1 MVMCYN
7 RSKEDTPM
15 RVNIVKSKHSI
26 TFYIIESFRHHGK
39 STTRIVEKLG
49 SLNDVIAKANGQDP
63 YLWADQQAALRT
75 AEQHK
80 DKRDIHFTLSN
91 HTLIDPHSTPRVNAG
106 YLFLKKI
113 YHELRLDE
121 LASTLCETSKL
132 EYDLDA
138 ILASLLYA
146 RILYPSS
153 KLSSFEASKK
163 FLDAPTF
170 DLHHVYRAL
179 DVLAKHSDVIQAH
192 LYQHSQAVV
201 DRNPAVLYYDCT
213 NFFFEIEEADGLKQ
227 YGKSKEHR
235 PNPIVQMGLFLDG
248 NGIPLAFD
256 LTPGNTNEQT
266 TLLPLEKRILRDF
279 ELSKLI
285 VCTDAG
291 LSSKRNRLF
300 NSFANRAYVTVQS
313 LKKLKQHLKT
323 WALDPSGWTLQ
334 GSNKPIHLKDID
346 LEDMNIVYTKE
357 RWIHENGLEERL
369 IVTFSPK
376 YKHYQ
381 ETLRGRQIERALH
394 QIEAKA
400 PTRSAKN
407 PNDPAR
413 FIHETTTTPSGE
425 LAQNRFLSLDE
436 GKIEDERQYDGFYGV
451 VTNLEDAV
459 QTIIQINQRRWEIEE
474 SFRIMKSEFK
484 ARPVYLQKE
493 ERIKAHFLTC
503 FMALTLFR
511 ILEKRIDEVAT
522 AETLIQTLREMDLHP
537 IRGQGYLPLFKRTEL
552 TDTLQ
557 VRFGYQLSTQIVD
570 LETMKKNK
578 RMAKQKKLL
587 QLEHI

>member
-1 MVMCYN
+1 
-7 RSKEDTPM
+7 M
-15 RVNIVKSKHSI
+15 RIKITHTKQSSI
-26 TFYIIESFRHHGK
+26 FYIIESFRLNGK
-39 STTRIVEKLG
+39 STSRIVEKLG
-49 SLNDVIAKANGQDP
+49 SLQEIIAKANGQDP
-63 YLWADQQAALRT
+63 YAWADQQAALRT
-75 AEQHK
+75 AEQRK
-80 DKRDIHFTLSN
+80 DKRDISFTLSN
-91 HTLIDPHSTPRVNAG
+91 HTLIDTQSNPRVNAG

-121 LASTLCETSKL
+121 LSQSIMETSKL
-132 EYDLDA
+132 EYDLNA
-138 ILASLLYA
+138 ILSTLVYA
-146 RILYPSS
+146 RVLYPSS

-163 FLDAPTF
+163 FLEAPSF

-179 DVLAKHSDVIQAH
+179 DVLAKHTDTIQAH

-201 DRNPAVLYYDCT
+201 KRNPAVLYYDCT
-213 NFFFEIEEADGLKQ
+213 NFFFEIEEAEGLKQ

-266 TLLPLEKRILRDF
+266 TLQPLEKRILRDF

-291 LSSKRNRLF
+291 LSSKSNRTF
-300 NSFANRAYVTVQS
+300 NNFANRAYVTVQS
-313 LKKLKQHLKT
+313 LKKLKQHLT
-323 WALDPSGWTLQ
+323 AWALDPAGWTLQ
-334 GSNKPIHLKDID
+334 GSNKLIHLKDID
-346 LEDMNIVYTKE
+346 LEDNHVVYTKE

-376 YKHYQ
+376 YRRYQ
-381 ETLRGRQIERALH
+381 ETIRGRQIERALH
-394 QIEAKA
+394 QIATKA

-413 FIHETTTTPSGE
+413 FIQETTTTPSGE
-425 LAQNRFLSLDE
+425 VAQHRYLTLDE

-451 VTNLEDAV
+451 VTNLEDEV

-511 ILEKRIDEVAT
+511 IVEKRIDEVVT
-522 AETLIQTLREMDLHP
+522 AETLIQTLRELDLHP
-537 IRGQGYLPLFKRTEL
+537 IRGQGYIPLFKRTEL
-552 TDTLQ
+552 TDKLQ
-557 VRFGYQLSTQIVD
+557 ARFGYQLSTQIID
-570 LETMKKNK
+570 LDTMKKNK
-578 RMAKQKKLL
+578 RISKQKKLL

>member
-1 MVMCYN
+1 
-7 RSKEDTPM
+7 M
-15 RVNIVKSKHSI
+15 RIKITHTKQSSI
-26 TFYIIESFRHHGK
+26 FYIIESFRINGK
-39 STTRIVEKLG
+39 STSRIVEKLG
-49 SLNDVIAKANGQDP
+49 SLQEIIVKANGQDP
-63 YLWADQQAALRT
+63 YAWADQQAALRT
-75 AEQHK
+75 AQQRNE
-80 DKRDIHFTLSN
+80 KRDIRFTLSN
-91 HTLIDPHSTPRVNAG
+91 HTLIDSQSNPRVNVG

-121 LASTLCETSKL
+121 LIQSLMETSKL
-132 EYDLDA
+132 EYDLNA

-146 RILYPSS
+146 RVLYPSS

-163 FLDAPTF
+163 FLDAPSF

-179 DVLAKHSDVIQAH
+179 DVLAKHTEVIQAH

-201 DRNPAVLYYDCT
+201 ARNPAILYYDCT
-213 NFFFEIEEADGLKQ
+213 NFFFEIEEAEGLKQ

-256 LTPGNTNEQT
+256 ITSGNTNEQT
-266 TLLPLEKRILRDF
+266 TLQPLEKRILRDF

-291 LSSKRNRLF
+291 LSSKSNRTF
-300 NSFANRAYVTVQS
+300 NNFANRAYVTVQS
-313 LKKLKQHLKT
+313 LKKLKQHLKA
-323 WALDPSGWTLQ
+323 WALDPAGWTLQ
-334 GSNKPIHLKDID
+334 GSTKLIHLKDID
-346 LEDMNIVYTKE
+346 LEDTNVVYTKE

-376 YKHYQ
+376 YRRYQ
-381 ETLRGRQIERALH
+381 ETIRGRQIERAIH
-394 QIEAKA
+394 QIETKA

-413 FIHETTTTPSGE
+413 FIQETTTTPSGE
-425 LAQNRFLSLDE
+425 VAQHRFLALDV

-451 VTNLEDAV
+451 VTNLEDDV
-459 QTIIQINQRRWEIEE
+459 QTIIKINQRRWEIEE

-511 ILEKRIDEVAT
+511 IVEKRIDEVVT
-522 AETLIQTLREMDLHP
+522 AETLIQTLREWDLHP
-537 IRGQGYLPLFKRTEL
+537 IRGQGYIPLFKRTEL
-552 TDTLQ
+552 TDKLQ
-557 VRFGYQLSTQIVD
+557 ARFGFQLSTQIID
-570 LETMKKNK
+570 MDQMKKNK
-578 RMAKQKKLL
+578 RLSKQKKLL

>member
-1 MVMCYN
+1 
-7 RSKEDTPM
+7 M
-15 RVNIVKSKHSI
+15 RIKITHTKLSSI
-26 TFYIIESFRHHGK
+26 FYIIESFRINGK
-39 STTRIVEKLG
+39 STSRIVEKLG
-49 SLNDVIAKANGQDP
+49 SLNDVIVKAKGQDP
-63 YLWADQQAALRT
+63 YLWAAQQAALRT
-75 AEQHK
+75 AEQRK
-80 DKRDIHFTLSN
+80 GKRDISFTLSN
-91 HTLIDPHSTPRVNAG
+91 HTLIDAQSNPRVNAG

-121 LASTLCETSKL
+121 LAQTLRETSKL

-138 ILASLLYA
+138 ILSTLLYA
-146 RILYPSS
+146 RVLYPSS

-163 FLDAPTF
+163 FLETPSF
-170 DLHHVYRAL
+170 DLHHIYRAL
-179 DVLAKHSDVIQAH
+179 DVLAKHTDLIQAH

-201 DRNPAVLYYDCT
+201 ERNPAVLYYDCT
-213 NFFFEIEEADGLKQ
+213 NFFFEIEEAEGLKQ

-266 TLLPLEKRILRDF
+266 TLQPLEKRILRDF

-291 LSSKRNRLF
+291 LSSKRNRTF

-323 WALDPSGWTLQ
+323 WALDPSGWTVQ
-334 GSNKPIHLKDID
+334 GSNKTIHLNDID
-346 LEDMNIVYTKE
+346 WENLNAVYTKE
-357 RWIHENGLEERL
+357 RWINENGLEERL

-376 YKHYQ
+376 YRRYQ
-381 ETLRGRQIERALH
+381 ETIRTRQIERALH
-394 QIEAKA
+394 QIVTKA
-400 PTRSAKN
+400 PIRSAKN

-413 FIHETTTTPSGE
+413 FIQETTTTPSGE
-425 LAQNRFLSLDE
+425 VAQNRFLTLDE

-451 VTNLEDAV
+451 VTNLEDDV

-484 ARPVYLQKE
+484 ARPVYLQNE

-537 IRGQGYLPLFKRTEL
+537 IRGQGYLPLFKRTAL
-552 TDTLQ
+552 TDKLQ
-557 VRFGYQLSTQIVD
+557 DRFGYQLSTQIIDMV
-570 LETMKKNK
+570 TMKKNK
-578 RMAKQKKLL
+578 RISKQKKLL